1 MLLTFLSA
9 LANFGIAALIGNPAS
24 ISMMTTQI
32 YMLQKTASQSGLKLS
47 GALATIL
54 LCISMSL
61 FALDFYISKKFKYTL
76 VSGKASRMSY
86 VELGCYK
93 KYATMFLVVM
103 ALVLFFLPFSA
114 IFLSSISKVQGSW
127 SWFNFTMNNYS
138 TILFKTDE
146 TYRALSNS
154 FFLAMSTAIICLVL
168 SYVLAHMN
176 GIHHKR
182 IQKLKELFIAIPY
195 AVPGTVLAFALTLVV
210 LSFNLPLYNTLAI
223 MILAYVTKFLNFS
236 YKSLSNGI
244 NHIDSSLIDAA
255 KIAGASRWRRFF
267 YIWLPLLSPFI
278 MASFFLVFM
287 PALTELTMSVL
298 LAGPGNETLGTLI
311 FQLQEYGDA
320 SGSGAAVLSCCT
332 LFLIVILNF
341 MLKFFTKGKFGL

>member
-1 MLLTFLSA
+1 MDFQPIRCGWLTCKSFFKITLPLLLPSLLTGMLLTFLSA

-114 IFLSSISKVQGSW
+114 IF
-127 SWFNFTMNNYS
+127 
-138 TILFKTDE
+138 FKSDIT
-146 TYRALSNS
+146 TS
-154 FFLAMSTAIICLVL
+154 
-168 SYVLAHMN
+168 
-176 GIHHKR
+176 
-182 IQKLKELFIAIPY
+182 
-195 AVPGTVLAFALTLVV
+195 
-210 LSFNLPLYNTLAI
+210 
-223 MILAYVTKFLNFS
+223 
-236 YKSLSNGI
+236 
-244 NHIDSSLIDAA
+244 
-255 KIAGASRWRRFF
+255 
-267 YIWLPLLSPFI
+267 
-278 MASFFLVFM
+278 
-287 PALTELTMSVL
+287 
-298 LAGPGNETLGTLI
+298 
-311 FQLQEYGDA
+311 
-320 SGSGAAVLSCCT
+320 
-332 LFLIVILNF
+332 
-341 MLKFFTKGKFGL
+341 